1 MAMDGLTP
9 VVDIGGNGN
18 GGRQHPDARQHGAF
32 WTGYP

>member
-9 VVDIGGNGN
+9 VVDIGG
-18 GGRQHPDARQHGAF
+18 RQYPDARQHGAF